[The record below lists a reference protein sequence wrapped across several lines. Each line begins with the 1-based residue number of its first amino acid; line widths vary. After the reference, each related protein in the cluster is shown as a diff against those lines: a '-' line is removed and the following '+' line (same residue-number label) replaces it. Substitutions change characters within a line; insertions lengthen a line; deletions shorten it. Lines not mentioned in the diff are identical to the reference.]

1 MRLVFFVFIP
11 VKSIYLLKLFTMIS
25 FNNMD
30 FKSRVVYMP
39 EVGEVLVS
47 VVSLN
52 ELLMT
57 EEGDY
62 VNEKAQLIDEQ
73 IFYFV
78 NDDEIDLPVKS
89 LMSILSIG
97 FV

>member
-1 MRLVFFVFIP
+1 
-11 VKSIYLLKLFTMIS
+11 
-25 FNNMD
+25 
-30 FKSRVVYMP
+30 MP